1 MPDFRPGIPFGPGEA
16 AELLKAIDASDKW
29 QVQKENEEKAR
40 PPASA
45 SKEVPEE
52 QPETEPAPEM
62 MEFEGEAEEQYIEEE
77 EEQEQEDDAVS
88 NLPLRDP
95 SKNFYIHRK

>member
-1 MPDFRPGIPFGPGEA
+1 
-16 AELLKAIDASDKW
+16 
-29 QVQKENEEKAR
+29 
-40 PPASA
+40 
-45 SKEVPEE
+45 
-52 QPETEPAPEM
+52 M

>member
-1 MPDFRPGIPFGPGEA
+1 MPVTSGRCKRKTRRKQG
-16 AELLKAIDASDKW
+16 
-29 QVQKENEEKAR
+29 

>member
-1 MPDFRPGIPFGPGEA
+1 MKTIE
-16 AELLKAIDASDKW
+16 ASDKW
-29 QVQKENEEKAR
+29 EVQKGNEEKTK
-40 PPASA
+40 PPVSA

-52 QPETEPAPEM
+52 QPETESAPEM

-77 EEQEQEDDAVS
+77 EEQEQEDDAVP